1 MTIRRK
7 IINLIED
14 KYENDSIIILLH
26 ENNYSDTDIFEAL
39 KGTEDNALSS
49 HGMVFCSDDVM
60 SFDSW
65 LNQTIDNLRNKIE
78 SNNDI
83 FKDISKHD
91 IISSREY
98 VMKQNVDLSN
108 ELYHL
113 RNYIVQLKQD
123 KVDLQ
128 IKLERVRNCNERK
141 NVYCYECEDN
151 SCVNN
156 IYYSLRK
163 EIKK

>member
-7 IINLIED
+7 IINLIEYNY
-14 KYENDSIIILLH
+14 KNDSIIIILH
-26 ENNYSDTDIFEAL
+26 QNNYSDADIFEAL
-39 KGTEDNALSS
+39 KGNEESALSS
-49 HGMVFCSDDVM
+49 YGMVFCSDDVM
-60 SFDSW
+60 TFDSW
-65 LNQTIDNLRNKIE
+65 LNQSIDNLRNKIE

-91 IISSREY
+91 IISSREH

-113 RNYIVQLKQD
+113 KKYVTQLEKD
-123 KVDLQ
+123 KIDLQ
-128 IKLERVRNCNERK
+128 IKLERVRNCDMRK

-151 SCVNN
+151 NCVNN
-156 IYYSLRK
+156 IYYNLRK
-163 EIKK
+163 EK

>member
-1 MTIRRK
+1 M
-7 IINLIED
+7 
-14 KYENDSIIILLH
+14 
-26 ENNYSDTDIFEAL
+26 NNE
-39 KGTEDNALSS
+39 
-49 HGMVFCSDDVM
+49 
-60 SFDSW
+60 
-65 LNQTIDNLRNKIE
+65 
-78 SNNDI
+78 I

-91 IISSREY
+91 IISSREHT
-98 VMKQNVDLSN
+98 MQQNVSLSN

-113 RNYIVQLKQD
+113 KNYVKQLEND

-128 IKLERVRNCNERK
+128 IKLERVRNCDTRK

-163 EIKK
+163 EK